1 MAKASSPAGT
11 AGAGQPGEPPDSA
24 DGVGRCLAMLVN
36 EAARCLAE
44 RIVDRPLY
52 LDLALLLGI
61 GFPDHRGGVLR
72 YADQYGLPAA
82 GGTDGG
88 VAGAVAASGSGP
100 APS

>member
-1 MAKASSPAGT
+1 
-11 AGAGQPGEPPDSA
+11 
-24 DGVGRCLAMLVN
+24 MLVN

-72 YADQYGLPAA
+72 YADQYGLRRLVERMAELQERYGARFRPCTELSARAAA
-82 GGTDGG
+82 GTAFYG
-88 VAGAVAASGSGP
+88 AGE
-100 APS
+100 